1 LPELVVERT
10 PKNADK
16 PGDQLP
22 GEKRISMRAK
32 HQLLTLAVL
41 ALLTCGATAGQD
53 QPVLVPISEDRPSL
67 EFVGQFI
74 NSGTSSQQFGYL
86 SNIRG
91 LNQIFTG
98 MPQNET
104 TAMFTFYTQA
114 TTVSTITNGSVR
126 VVHRVGT
133 TTIYFNPNPAGD
145 FNNPSSFQQGTPISV
160 SNYSQQV
167 VVDLATGSFTTAHLN
182 DITATTPFWL
192 NGAQYQLGQ
201 VGRSFRTHYLGHVN
215 SPGLLPSGWFGG
227 YAVGLDKKDN

>member
-1 LPELVVERT
+1 
-10 PKNADK
+10 
-16 PGDQLP
+16 
-22 GEKRISMRAK
+22 MRAK
-32 HQLLTLAVL
+32 HQLLALAVV
-41 ALLTCGATAGQD
+41 ALLTCGVMAAQD
-53 QPVLVPISEDRPSL
+53 QPVLVPISEDRPAL

-91 LNQIFTG
+91 LNQIFSGT
-98 MPQNET
+98 PQNET
-104 TAMFTFYTQA
+104 TAMFTFFTQA
-114 TTVSTITNGSVR
+114 TTVQVITDGSVR

-133 TTIYFNPNPAGD
+133 TTIYYNPNPAGD

-167 VVDLATGSFTTAHLN
+167 VVDLVTGSFSTAHLN
-182 DITATTPFWL
+182 DITATSPFSL
-192 NGAQYQLGQ
+192 NGVQYQLGQ

-227 YAVGLDKKDN
+227 YAVGVDKKDN

>member
-1 LPELVVERT
+1 
-10 PKNADK
+10 
-16 PGDQLP
+16 
-22 GEKRISMRAK
+22 MRAK
-32 HQLLTLAVL
+32 HQLLALAAVAVL
-41 ALLTCGATAGQD
+41 ACTAVAAQD
-53 QPVLVPISEDRPSL
+53 QPALLPISEDRPSL

-74 NSGTSSQQFGYL
+74 NSGTSSQQYGYL
-86 SNIRG
+86 SSIRGLG
-91 LNQIFTG
+91 LNQIFAG
-98 MPQNET
+98 SPQNET

-192 NGAQYQLGQ
+192 NGVQYQLGQ
-201 VGRSFRTHYLGHVN
+201 VGRSFRSHYLGHVN
-215 SPGLLPSGWFGG
+215 TPGLLPSGWFGG
-227 YAVGLDKKDN
+227 YAVGVEKKDN

>member
-1 LPELVVERT
+1 
-10 PKNADK
+10 
-16 PGDQLP
+16 
-22 GEKRISMRAK
+22 MRAK
-32 HQLLTLAVL
+32 HQLWALAVL
-41 ALLTCGATAGQD
+41 ALLTCRVIAAQD
-53 QPVLVPISEDRPSL
+53 QPVLIPISEDHPSL

-91 LNQIFTG
+91 LNRIFTG
-98 MPQNET
+98 TTQNET
-104 TAMFTFYTQA
+104 TAMFTFFTQA

-160 SNYSQQV
+160 SNYGQQV
-167 VVDLATGSFTTAHLN
+167 VVDLVTGSFTTAHLN

-192 NGAQYQLGQ
+192 NRVQYQLGQ
-201 VGRSFRTHYLGHVN
+201 VGRSFRTHYLGHAN

-227 YAVGLDKKDN
+227 YAVGVDKKDN

>member
-1 LPELVVERT
+1 
-10 PKNADK
+10 
-16 PGDQLP
+16 
-22 GEKRISMRAK
+22 MRAK
-32 HQLLTLAVL
+32 HQLWALAVL
-41 ALLTCGATAGQD
+41 ALLTCRVTAAQD
-53 QPVLVPISEDRPSL
+53 QPVLIPISEDRPSL

-98 MPQNET
+98 TTQNET
-104 TAMFTFYTQA
+104 TAMFTFFTQA
-114 TTVSTITNGSVR
+114 TTVRTITNGSVR

-167 VVDLATGSFTTAHLN
+167 VVDLVAGSFTSAHLN
-182 DITATTPFWL
+182 DITATAPFWL
-192 NGAQYQLGQ
+192 NRVQYQLGQ
-201 VGRSFRTHYLGHVN
+201 VGRSFRTHYLGHAN

-227 YAVGLDKKDN
+227 YAVGVDKKDN